1 MKIEIGP
8 LTIPGF
14 SLKAGQLLDIW
25 IGPFHV
31 VIPPSDITFW
41 EPITILEKTTVYD
54 NEWVKSVIENM
65 ISWIFE
71 QVWKLTRSRLD
82 EMAAEYYE
90 RKKGEA

>member
-14 SLKAGQLLDIW
+14 SLKAGQLYDGWL
-25 IGPFHV
+25 GPLHV

-41 EPITILEKTTVYD
+41 EPITLLEKTTVYD
-54 NEWVKSVIENM
+54 DEWVKSVVENM

-71 QVWKLTRSRLD
+71 QVWKLGRAKLD
-82 EMAAEYYE
+82 EMANEFYE
-90 RKKGEA
+90 RRKGES